1 MSLISLI
8 LIISGGN
15 MNEIDSNPVCES
27 EISSWFYWNKNGK
40 NMYVIG
46 NKDIDK
52 YFMVD
57 EKKVNI
63 ILSAVKLMDGKNT
76 TVDINSQIKE
86 KYQVDLDV
94 DDLVMRLKNA
104 GLLKQQDVKKT
115 NELDLF
121 SKSLLEINFFEIG
134 KRKKQAFSI
143 LWNILFVLSI
153 GAILGAVATLILRG
167 SESIEYLRKSLT
179 YKDSYLLGAIL
190 AAVAS
195 VINIIFHESA
205 HALTSIRCGLQP
217 SSFSMNLYGGFKFLW
232 MVKIKGIYTVERQKR
247 IMIMG
252 AGIYTNFILI
262 CISLSLSVW
271 GVLSGTGSEIFSKIL
286 INNVFMIM
294 ACSMPFNLSDGYFIV
309 SQLTKRMNMRKKMF
323 RLLNF
328 KQTSFCNTD
337 VWDVLYAA
345 ISIGMIG
352 YSFYLTGIWCYHI
365 VLEIYQKVND
375 LTQSCIVSDI
385 VATIPIIVIVGT
397 DLLFIRRFIHLIKA
411 NA

>member
-1 MSLISLI
+1 M
-8 LIISGGN
+8 
-15 MNEIDSNPVCES
+15 
-27 EISSWFYWNKNGK
+27 
-40 NMYVIG
+40 
-46 NKDIDK
+46 
-52 YFMVD
+52 
-57 EKKVNI
+57 
-63 ILSAVKLMDGKNT
+63 
-76 TVDINSQIKE
+76 
-86 KYQVDLDV
+86 
-94 DDLVMRLKNA
+94 
-104 GLLKQQDVKKT
+104 
-115 NELDLF
+115 
-121 SKSLLEINFFEIG
+121 
-134 KRKKQAFSI
+134 
-143 LWNILFVLSI
+143 
-153 GAILGAVATLILRG
+153 
-167 SESIEYLRKSLT
+167 RKSLT

>member
-121 SKSLLEINFFEIG
+121 SKSLLEINFL
-134 KRKKQAFSI
+134 K
-143 LWNILFVLSI
+143 
-153 GAILGAVATLILRG
+153 
-167 SESIEYLRKSLT
+167 
-179 YKDSYLLGAIL
+179 
-190 AAVAS
+190 
-195 VINIIFHESA
+195 
-205 HALTSIRCGLQP
+205 
-217 SSFSMNLYGGFKFLW
+217 
-232 MVKIKGIYTVERQKR
+232 
-247 IMIMG
+247 
-252 AGIYTNFILI
+252 
-262 CISLSLSVW
+262 
-271 GVLSGTGSEIFSKIL
+271 
-286 INNVFMIM
+286 
-294 ACSMPFNLSDGYFIV
+294 
-309 SQLTKRMNMRKKMF
+309 
-323 RLLNF
+323 
-328 KQTSFCNTD
+328 
-337 VWDVLYAA
+337 
-345 ISIGMIG
+345 
-352 YSFYLTGIWCYHI
+352 
-365 VLEIYQKVND
+365 
-375 LTQSCIVSDI
+375 
-385 VATIPIIVIVGT
+385 
-397 DLLFIRRFIHLIKA
+397 
-411 NA
+411 